1 MTVLP
6 CLSFVSRMKPTFG
19 CSLNDFAVH
28 SVPVLIGADDLE
40 LVEGVGAQV
49 VDGDLAGVGRIGG

>member
-1 MTVLP
+1 
-6 CLSFVSRMKPTFG
+6 MKPTFG